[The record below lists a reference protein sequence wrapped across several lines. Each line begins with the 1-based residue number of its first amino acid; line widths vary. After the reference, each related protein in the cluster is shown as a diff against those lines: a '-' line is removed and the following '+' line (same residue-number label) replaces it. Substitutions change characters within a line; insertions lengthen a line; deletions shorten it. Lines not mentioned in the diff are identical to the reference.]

1 VRFIALVLR
10 RLQRLIPVLIGVSV
24 LCFILIRVLPGDPI
38 LSIVPE
44 TATAE
49 DIERTRIRYGLDRP
63 VLIQYFD
70 YMAGVVRG
78 DFGTSIQTNRSIVEQ
93 IRERL
98 PRTLELIGF
107 GFLFS
112 LLLSVSLG

>member
-1 VRFIALVLR
+1 MAVRFIALILR

-24 LCFILIRVLPGDPI
+24 LCFALIRVLPGDPI

-63 VLIQYFD
+63 IIVQYVD

-78 DFGTSIQTNRSIVEQ
+78 DFGTSIQTNRSVATVFQ
-93 IRERL
+93 
-98 PRTLELIGF
+98 PVHDG
-107 GFLFS
+107 
-112 LLLSVSLG
+112 